1 MLAIMSAYFLPS
13 LLGASFLS
21 PWLLILASRALKTIM
36 VNYLQSCTKRPRIL
50 TRLKQETEWAPT
62 QNSRRS
68 TPRHSLYGRHHGSCS
83 QTSVSL
89 SRPLYQDRNGEE
101 RSDTEHTMECKTL
114 RRTLCLR
121 MAVVLL
127 SCMNLHFIWFVFG
140 LTLKGQKYFGLS
152 KIRIIFSPTK
162 YI

>member
-1 MLAIMSAYFLPS
+1 MGSY
-13 LLGASFLS
+13 
-21 PWLLILASRALKTIM
+21 
-36 VNYLQSCTKRPRIL
+36 TKQQ
-50 TRLKQETEWAPT
+50 KEH
-62 QNSRRS
+62 
-68 TPRHSLYGRHHGSCS
+68 PRHSLYGRHHGFCS

-89 SRPLYQDRNGEE
+89 SRPLYQDRNGGE

-162 YI
+162 LYLKHSTGSISLSAGSWELICMDEQRGQNEARSFPKSKMAAGSPWKVSWFPLLSFAT